1 MDIVLLQITHFNREY
16 KITVDIEST
25 IPLYILLGVIV
36 SLETGK

>member
-16 KITVDIEST
+16 KIIDDIEST

-36 SLETGK
+36 GLETGK